1 MFAKAGLESPVL
13 GSIIVGSVN
22 VAGTMLAATLMDKA
36 GRRQLLLTSHIVMAV
51 CLSAL
56 AVSTYLPCASACTH
70 WWISRVLLSKIHTVL
85 ACLFFVDSVA

>member
-22 VAGTMLAATLMDKA
+22 VAGTMLAAMLMDKA

-56 AVSTYLPCASACTH
+56 AVSTYLPCASPTH
-70 WWISRVLLSKIHTVL
+70 PL
-85 ACLFFVDSVA
+85 APCSVQETAGFY